1 MAVRRHRLIEKGPSL
16 GPAAV
21 IRPQPKRRENGIMRR
36 HRRLVLHCSN
46 VHHEGAAV
54 IRSTTSLFALAGALF
69 CADAASAQTA
79 VADAS
84 ATQPGDAQVGVA
96 QPDDAQ
102 IDPAATIVI
111 TGRSTRSSTELPGTE
126 MQKILP
132 GVSPLKAIQTL
143 PGVLYI
149 TADPWGYNEQNA
161 QIFIHGFAANQL
173 GYTMDGVPLGDQS
186 YGNYN
191 GLSPQRAVISEN
203 VGRVVVSTGAG
214 DLATASNSNLGGT
227 VETYSSAPLDRF
239 GVQFGQT
246 VGSFDTSRTFV
257 RIDSGTFGAGN
268 SAYLSAARQNA
279 RAWDFNGTQG
289 GYQANAK
296 FVHDDKSGKLTLY
309 FDYNDMTQPN
319 EDATT
324 FFKPS
329 AGGTATPVQLYTPY
343 TKPFFYPD
351 LATYRTSYLSALG
364 NSPAAQGSNYRN
376 YYSDAQR
383 TDYLL
388 YMRYDAHL
396 SDRVTWST
404 TGYYHH
410 NDGAG
415 VVAGPLGQSITTAQP
430 YLDPNYAAAVVAKC
444 QFGANGNGVR
454 PAACTTMTDA
464 QAQAVGAALVAATG
478 GSGLITRTTE
488 YRIDRGGIVSALN
501 LEVGN
506 HKIELGGWFERNST
520 TQFRRWYA
528 VDINNPASSTPYIRP
543 LDAKSPLFTQYQGE
557 ARINELQLHLQDSWQ
572 VTDKLLVNA
581 GFKTS
586 AQWAHGWFPIQPKT
600 GSLSGLAGGLPQGRI
615 NTKNWFL
622 PAFGANYNLNGHEQL
637 YFNVQKNLRQYQAY
651 LAGGGGPWFT
661 GSQAAF
667 NAFADQGKP
676 ESSWTYEGGLRTS
689 RGFGNG
695 IGFDAQV
702 NYYHVVFNNRL
713 LAISTNPGGIA
724 GSGITGGTSVRV
736 NVGDVHTDG
745 VDAAFTFRVG
755 RTFSLYNA
763 TSYNLSKYQSDYRS
777 AATGIG
783 AATDTCLGGYLV
795 GGPNAAAHPEN
806 AGIVPTCGKQLPGT
820 PKWMNKTVATL
831 SVGPFE
837 AQVIGDFV
845 GRRFATFTNDASVPS
860 YFLTSLR
867 LAAKLPDNIL
877 PLRKLEVSLNV
888 TNLTDRKGV
897 STLSIGSPTNSY
909 SAYPI
914 APRQW
919 FLTLSA
925 AY

>member
-1 MAVRRHRLIEKGPSL
+1 MIRFSSSL
-16 GPAAV
+16 
-21 IRPQPKRRENGIMRR
+21 
-36 HRRLVLHCSN
+36 L
-46 VHHEGAAV
+46 
-54 IRSTTSLFALAGALF
+54 ALAGALF
-69 CADAASAQTA
+69 YANIACAQTA
-79 VADAS
+79 DAEAS
-84 ATQPGDAQVGVA
+84 DGAS
-96 QPDDAQ
+96 DDGS
-102 IDPAATIVI
+102 TIVVNAK
-111 TGRSTRSSTELPGTE
+111 STRSATAIPQSEI
-126 MQKILP
+126 QKILP

-161 QIFIHGFAANQL
+161 QLFIHGFAANQL

-227 VETYSSAPLDRF
+227 VETFSSSPLDKF
-239 GVQFGQT
+239 GIQAAQTFGSY
-246 VGSFDTSRTFV
+246 GTSRSFV
-257 RIDSGTFGAGN
+257 RIDTGSFGGGN
-268 SAYLSAARQNA
+268 SAYVSGARQRA
-279 RAWDFNGTQG
+279 RAWDFNGIQG
-289 GYQANAK
+289 GWQANAK
-296 FVHDDKSGKLTLY
+296 FVHDSDIGKITLY

-319 EDATT
+319 EDATV

-329 AGGTATPVQLYTPY
+329 AGNTATPVQLYTPY
-343 TKPFFYPD
+343 TKPFFYPAFD
-351 LATYRTSYLSALG
+351 AYRSSYLTALG
-364 NSPAAQGSNYRN
+364 NSPAAEGSNYRN

-383 TDYLL
+383 TDYLA
-388 YMRYDAHL
+388 YARYELAL
-396 SDRVTWST
+396 SDAINWST
-404 TGYYHH
+404 TAYFHH

-430 YLDPNYAAAVVAKC
+430 YLDPNYASLPANC
-444 QFGANGNGVR
+444 RFGGNANGIR
-454 PAACTTMTDA
+454 PAACTALTDA
-464 QAQAVGAALVAATG
+464 QAAAAGAALVAATG

-488 YRIDRGGIVSALN
+488 YRIDRGGVISAFNIDL
-501 LEVGN
+501 GD
-506 HKIELGGWFERNST
+506 HKIEFGGWFEHNST
-520 TQFRRWYA
+520 TQWRRWYG
-528 VDINNPASSTPYIRP
+528 VPVGNPAASTPYIRP
-543 LDAKSPLFTQYQGE
+543 LEVMQPLFTQYQGE
-557 ARINELQLHLQDSWQ
+557 ARINQLQLHIQDSWQ
-572 VTDKLLVNA
+572 VTDRLLVQA

-586 AQWAHGWFPIQPKT
+586 AQWANGWYPVQPKA
-600 GSLSGLAGGLPQGRI
+600 GSLSGLAGGLPQGKI
-615 NTKNWFL
+615 NTLNWFL
-622 PAFGANYNLNGHEQL
+622 PAIGATYDVNGHEQV

-667 NAFADQGKP
+667 DAFADQGKP
-676 ESSWTYEGGLRTS
+676 ESSWTYEAGLRTRRS
-689 RGFGNG
+689 FADG
-695 IGFDAQV
+695 IGLEAQI

-724 GSGITGGTSVRV
+724 GSGITGGTSILV
-736 NVGDVHTDG
+736 NVGDVRTNG
-745 VDAAFTFRVG
+745 VDAAFTLRVG
-755 RTFSLYNA
+755 RAFSLYNA
-763 TSYNLSKYQSDYRS
+763 TSYNLSKYQSDYTS
-777 AATGIG
+777 TATTGIG
-783 AATDTCLGGYLV
+783 AATGSCIGGYLV
-795 GGPNAAAHPEN
+795 VNGV
-806 AGIVPTCGKQLPGT
+806 VPTCGKQLPGT

-837 AQVIGDFV
+837 TQVIGDFV
-845 GRRFATFTNDASVPS
+845 GRRFATFSNDASVPS

-867 LAAKLPDNIL
+867 IAARLPDGIL
-877 PLRKLEVSLNV
+877 PLRKAELSLNV
-888 TNLTDRKGV
+888 TNLTDEKGV